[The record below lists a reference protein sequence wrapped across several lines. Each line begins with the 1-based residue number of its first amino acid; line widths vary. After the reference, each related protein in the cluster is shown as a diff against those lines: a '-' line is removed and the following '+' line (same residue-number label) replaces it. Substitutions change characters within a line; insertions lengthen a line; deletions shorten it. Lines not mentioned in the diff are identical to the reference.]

1 MTLVDRPFLWIRSC
15 AFCYRFSLFTRIL
28 PAVAFIPTCDGQ
40 AHGQTVYGSRHRQP
54 HWRIPRGHDQT
65 GLYRRFIGL
74 SQIVTGNQSLHKGF
88 EAGLD
93 FLERIGIDT
102 ITARIKTL
110 GDRLRTGLVKI
121 DGVTIQSSIHDSMCA
136 GITNFAIRGWDGQK
150 AVLHLYKMDK
160 IMPRAA
166 VNGIRLCLHIYNSF
180 DDVDRAL
187 ARVAEMAAKPPT
199 GG

>member
-74 SQIVTGNQSLHKGF
+74 SQIVTGI
-88 EAGLD
+88 
-93 FLERIGIDT
+93 FLLIPRL
-102 ITARIKTL
+102 AHL
-110 GDRLRTGLVKI
+110 G
-121 DGVTIQSSIHDSMCA
+121 
-136 GITNFAIRGWDGQK
+136 
-150 AVLHLYKMDK
+150 
-160 IMPRAA
+160 AA
-166 VNGIRLCLHIYNSF
+166 VFLPSLVNI
-180 DDVDRAL
+180 
-187 ARVAEMAAKPPT
+187 
-199 GG
+199 GGRTESSVQVSAGRNPIPQT